1 MNAAHEASVVP
12 IVVGD
17 TAQLPVLSGGS
28 SWRLEPAER
37 GLDANVIDLR
47 SGEEIATH
55 IGPELDVL
63 IHVLTGSGVLE
74 TAEGEIPLDAGT
86 LVWLPPRSQRRFIA
100 GPGGLRYFSVH
111 ARKPGL
117 SIGSA
122 PPAPGGQGTA

>member
-1 MNAAHEASVVP
+1 MHAAHESAVP
-12 IVVGD
+12 VVVGD
-17 TAQLPVLSGGS
+17 TSQLPVLGGGS
-28 SWRLEPAER
+28 AWRLEAAGR
-37 GLDANVIDLR
+37 GLDANVIDLPA
-47 SGEEIATH
+47 GDEIAAH

-74 TAEGEIPLDAGT
+74 TDTGELALDAGT
-86 LVWLPPRSQRRFIA
+86 LVWLPPRSRRRFVA

-122 PPAPGGQGTA
+122 PPPQERA